1 MTREQITAIFDSG
14 LEAVLVLT
22 LGLLEKIAT
31 LQKENE
37 ALREKVA
44 SLEKDSTNSSKP
56 PSSDGPKKE
65 RGSPKRGSSGRKRG
79 GPKGHVGKTREPAPP
94 DKIQD
99 TVDHKPSECE
109 HCHQPFSGTEPTHAV
124 ETRQVLEIP
133 TIEPFVTSF
142 PHNAKLNWLWA
153 FVTSTFVFFTIQAS
167 RGSKVLREVLGE
179 AFKGI
184 IICDRFSAYV
194 KFHKDRACGH
204 IQYCWAHLIRD
215 VKALKYAEAACGKG
229 VFSRLARQRIG
240 ALFRLWHAFKRGHL
254 AREALIEKAQPRIA
268 EMRALWEENLES
280 PSKPVR
286 TLCKGMLDKWDSL
299 FTFIYHEGVEPTN
312 NLAERMLRHGV
323 QTRKSSYCTRSEQGQ
338 LMLARFFTVVG
349 TCRLQGRS
357 AFEFLVETIH
367 AERYGL
373 TSPSLLANAN

>member
-133 TIEPFVTSF
+133 TIEPFV
-142 PHNAKLNWLWA
+142 
-153 FVTSTFVFFTIQAS
+153 
-167 RGSKVLREVLGE
+167 
-179 AFKGI
+179 
-184 IICDRFSAYV
+184 
-194 KFHKDRACGH
+194 
-204 IQYCWAHLIRD
+204 WAHLIRD

-240 ALFRLWHAFKRGHL
+240 ALFRL
-254 AREALIEKAQPRIA
+254 
-268 EMRALWEENLES
+268 
-280 PSKPVR
+280 
-286 TLCKGMLDKWDSL
+286 
-299 FTFIYHEGVEPTN
+299 
-312 NLAERMLRHGV
+312 
-323 QTRKSSYCTRSEQGQ
+323 
-338 LMLARFFTVVG
+338 
-349 TCRLQGRS
+349 
-357 AFEFLVETIH
+357 
-367 AERYGL
+367 
-373 TSPSLLANAN
+373 